1 MSRTYGLEK
10 FSHLEDKI
18 YRTIDQVKRERRE
31 RESLE
36 HELERIRAE
45 LATAIGDKQHLE
57 KQIQRLMSERDSIKL
72 KIESMLQTVRVLDL
86 EAGSAG
92 K

>member
-1 MSRTYGLEK
+1 MSRTFGLEK

-36 HELERIRAE
+36 RELESLRGQ
-45 LATAIGDKQHLE
+45 LAAAASDRQHLE
-57 KQIQRLMSERDSIKL
+57 KQIQRLMHERDSIKL
-72 KIESMLQTVRVLDL
+72 KVESMLQTVNALDL
-86 EAGSAG
+86 ETRSSA